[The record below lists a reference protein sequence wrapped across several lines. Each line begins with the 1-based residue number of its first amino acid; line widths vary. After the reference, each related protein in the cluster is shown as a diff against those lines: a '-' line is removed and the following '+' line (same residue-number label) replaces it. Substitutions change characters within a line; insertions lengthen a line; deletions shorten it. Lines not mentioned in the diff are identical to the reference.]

1 LRIIDALNGRILIVT
16 ASVLIILGVY
26 FYVTSNN
33 YSSRFSDIQPT
44 SSSPCAIDFISQ
56 VNCSPNQGQQ
66 NAQINGLI
74 NKGIALEQL
83 GHLQDAIKYYDKAL
97 RLDPTD
103 PDLLVRKGD
112 ALALVKNYS
121 GAIIYYEITLA
132 RYPNSRGSTGLLWG
146 IGHDLYQ
153 LGKYEEAIRY
163 YDKALARE
171 PNNVQIRHDKMLTVT
186 ALEKSRNKSYLAY
199 VNRSA
204 ANN

>member
-1 LRIIDALNGRILIVT
+1 MRIIDALNGRILIVT

-56 VNCSPNQGQQ
+56 VNCSPIPEQQ
-66 NAQINGLI
+66 NTQINGFI

-97 RLDPTD
+97 RLDPTN

-121 GAIIYYEITLA
+121 GAIIYYEKTLA
-132 RYPNSRGSTGLLWG
+132 RYPNSRGSMGLLWG

-153 LGKYEEAIRY
+153 LGKYTEAIRY
-163 YDKALARE
+163 YNKALARE
-171 PNNVQIRHDKMLTVT
+171 PNNVQVRYEKILAIA
-186 ALEKSRNKSYLAY
+186 ALEKSGNKSYLAN